1 MVIIP
6 EAIANQAMA
15 LHYLYILYVIN
26 HCESISGDNWSNM

>member
-6 EAIANQAMA
+6 EANANQAMA
-15 LHYLYILYVIN
+15 LLYLYILYVIN